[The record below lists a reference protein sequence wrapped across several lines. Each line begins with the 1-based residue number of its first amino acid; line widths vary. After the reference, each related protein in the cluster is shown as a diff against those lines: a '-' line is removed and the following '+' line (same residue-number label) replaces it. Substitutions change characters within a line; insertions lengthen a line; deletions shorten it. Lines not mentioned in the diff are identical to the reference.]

1 MKDQP
6 EFVHIHVASAFS
18 MKYATAPAEQIPV
31 MAAQNDHPAVGLIDR
46 DSVAGAVRF
55 LRACQ
60 RAGVDS
66 VIGVNLAV
74 TPVCAGVNQRS
85 APEMTPAKGGR
96 AITES
101 LPRVVVLA
109 RGERGWAALCR
120 LVSLAHARGVDSG
133 ATAHVSVDDVC
144 DAAEDGSLC
153 VVLGPASEPA
163 HHLMR
168 HRDDLAMQALQA
180 WHRIPDSARFIEV
193 VTHGTEPIST
203 PILGQPD
210 YSTRANRRL
219 LAFACAMGVKAII
232 SNAVRYLQR
241 SDAPIVDVLDSTRT
255 LSVMQERDA
264 STGQA
269 FYASTAQMR
278 ARAQLLCEGMPIT
291 AQTLLK
297 QTVELA
303 RHLRITAEDLG
314 LGVPRVPEIFGL
326 DTHQEL
332 ERRCWGR
339 FQGYEATIPTMKVDY
354 GIDRPTVVSAQQRL
368 QHELDIIKHLGFAGY
383 FLTVACIVDLV
394 KERGIRVSARGSGAG
409 SLVNHILGI
418 SAVDPLQHGLLM
430 ERFLS
435 PLRSGLP
442 DIDIDVE
449 SARRLEV
456 YDLIVDRF
464 GRARTSCVSMVET
477 YRVRQAIR
485 DAGLALGLPPAEVAS
500 FATAFPHIRA
510 RDIRAAL
517 RDLPELQDSSFRRLL
532 SQPRWQM
539 LVECVEGLDGLPR
552 HRAMHPCGVILS
564 DVTLLDRTA
573 VEPSRQGYAM
583 SQFDK
588 DDVEDMGFLKLDVL
602 GVRMQSAMTHAIAEI
617 ARTGERID
625 LDAVP
630 HDDAATFEL
639 IQSTRTLG
647 CFQIESPGQRELVGK
662 LSPASMSDLI
672 IDISLFR
679 PGPVKSDMVTPFL
692 DSRHGDR
699 MPDYIHPSLRPV
711 LAETHGVVV
720 FHEQVIRIVS
730 VMTGCSLAHADE
742 VRRGLGTVVG
752 QESAREWFYRS
763 ALSHGYELT
772 VVDRVWEV
780 LRAFASFGFCKA
792 HAAAFAVPT
801 YQSAWLKRHYP
812 AAFYAGILSHDPGM
826 YPKRLILADARAS
839 GVPLFS
845 VDINESDS
853 FYRVEAAPSGVL
865 GVRLPLS
872 EVSGISEAEVHS
884 TIMNRPYRSVIDV
897 LYRAGLTR
905 PSLESLIEI
914 GACDSVGK
922 IESKQSTQESP
933 EIPVAHMTRRD
944 MLLEVARHQPNRRTR
959 RHGAGA
965 VATLFSD
972 ASAQAALSPV
982 RSYGLPE
989 MTPQEQLQ
997 AELSVV
1003 SMDVSSHILSFHAS
1017 FLTAIKAT
1025 RSHHLLKCR
1034 SQQEVLIA
1042 GVKVAVQTPPV
1053 RSGRRVVF
1061 LTVDDGAGPIDLT
1074 FFEDAQRAYAS
1085 TVFGSWLLLARG
1097 HVRRTG
1103 ARGLSIRATG
1113 CWDLME
1119 AERAWRSGGVQ
1130 AVRALMMPPTVHA
1143 SGADTD
1149 EAAAGRAASRSLRPV
1164 LVHPSGFRQSPY
1176 ADVKPAGTQ
1185 VVSGLRHHFDG
1196 SPEV

>member
-1 MKDQP
+1 MKP
-6 EFVHIHVASAFS
+6 PSEFVHMHVASTFS
-18 MKYATAPAEQIPV
+18 MKFATAPAEQIPV
-31 MAAQNDHPAVGLIDR
+31 MAAQHDHPAVGLVDR
-46 DSVAGAVRF
+46 DNIAGAVRF

-60 RAGVDS
+60 RVGVDS

-74 TPVCAGVNQRS
+74 TPTYAGVKQHT
-85 APEMTPAKGGR
+85 APAMTPAKGGR

-120 LVSLAHARGVDSG
+120 LVSLAHARGTDSG
-133 ATAHVSVDDVC
+133 TPTHVSVEDVC
-144 DAAEDGSLC
+144 QAAQDGSLC

-180 WHRIPDSARFIEV
+180 WHRLPASSLFIEV
-193 VTHGTEPIST
+193 VTHGTEPIAT
-203 PILGQPD
+203 PTLGHPD

-219 LAFACAMGVKAII
+219 LAFACAMGVTTII

-241 SDAPIVDVLDSTRT
+241 TDAPIVDVLDGTRT
-255 LSVMQERDA
+255 LTVMQERDA

-278 ARAQLLCEGMPIT
+278 ARARLLCEGMPIT
-291 AQTLLK
+291 AEMLLK

-303 RHLRITAEDLG
+303 RHCRITAEDLG
-314 LGVPRVPEIFGL
+314 LGVPRVPEIFGV

-332 ERRCWGR
+332 ERRCWDR
-339 FQGYEATIPTMKVDY
+339 FHGYEATISTMKVGY
-354 GIDRPTVVSAQQRL
+354 GIDPPTAVSAQQRL
-368 QHELDIIKHLGFAGY
+368 RHELDIIKHLGFAGY
-383 FLTVACIVDLV
+383 FLTVACIVNLV

-464 GRARTSCVSMVET
+464 GRTRTACVSMVET

-485 DAGLALGLPPAEVAS
+485 DAGLALGLPPAEVAA

-532 SQPRWQM
+532 SHPRWQM
-539 LVECVEGLDGLPR
+539 LVECVERLDGLPR

-564 DVTLLDRTA
+564 DATLLDRTA
-573 VEPSRQGYAM
+573 VEPSRQGYPM

-588 DDVEDMGFLKLDVL
+588 DDVEEMGFLKLDVL
-602 GVRMQSAMTHAIAEI
+602 GVRMQSAMAHAVTEI
-617 ARTGERID
+617 ARTGEHID
-625 LDAVP
+625 LEAVP
-630 HDDAATFEL
+630 HDDTATFEL

-730 VMTGCSLAHADE
+730 VMTGCSLAYADE

-763 ALSHGYELT
+763 ALSRGYELT
-772 VVDRVWEV
+772 VIDRVWEV

-792 HAAAFAVPT
+792 HAAAFAIPT

-884 TIMNRPYRSVIDV
+884 TITNRPYRSVIDV
-897 LYRAGLTR
+897 LYRAGLSR

-922 IESKQSTQESP
+922 AKGVQAASESSGP
-933 EIPVAHMTRRD
+933 PVTRRD
-944 MLLEVARHQPNRRTR
+944 MLLEVARHQPGRRTR
-959 RHGAGA
+959 RQSTGA

-989 MTPQEQLQ
+989 MTPQEQLH

-1003 SMDVSSHILSFHAS
+1003 SMDVSSHILSFHAA

-1085 TVFGSWLLLARG
+1085 TVFGSWLFLARG

-1119 AERAWRSGGVQ
+1119 AEKVWRSGGVQ
-1130 AVRALMMPPTVHA
+1130 AVRELMMPPTVHT
-1143 SGADTD
+1143 SGADAD
-1149 EAAAGRAASRSLRPV
+1149 EAAAARAASRSLRPV

-1176 ADVKPAGTQ
+1176 ADVKPAGTH

-1196 SPEV
+1196 GSGV

>member
-1 MKDQP
+1 
-6 EFVHIHVASAFS
+6 
-18 MKYATAPAEQIPV
+18 MKYAIAQADQIPE
-31 MAAQNDHPAVGLIDR
+31 MAARLGHPAVSLVDR
-46 DSVAGAVRF
+46 DSIAGAVRF

-60 RAGVDS
+60 RVGVDS

-74 TPVCAGVNQRS
+74 TPVCAGSRRHPAS
-85 APEMTPAKGGR
+85 EITPAKGGR
-96 AITES
+96 TITES

-109 RGERGWAALCR
+109 RGERGWSALCR
-120 LVSLAHARGVDSG
+120 LVTLAHSRGADSG
-133 ATAHVSVDDVC
+133 TVPHVSVDDVC
-144 DAAEDGSLC
+144 EAAQDDSLC

-168 HRDDLAMQALQA
+168 RRDDLAMQALQA
-180 WHRIPDSARFIEV
+180 WHRLPTSSLFIEV
-193 VTHGTEPIST
+193 VTHGTEPISHPT
-203 PILGQPD
+203 LGQPD

-219 LAFACAMGVKAII
+219 LSFAYARGVPAVI

-241 SDAPIVDVLDSTRT
+241 SDAPIADVLDGIRMLT
-255 LSVMQERDA
+255 VMRNRDA

-269 FYASTAQMR
+269 FYATTAQMR
-278 ARAQLLCEGMPIT
+278 ARARLLCEGLPIT
-291 AQTLLK
+291 VETLMK

-303 RHLRITAEDLG
+303 HRCRITAEDVG
-314 LGVPRVPEIFGL
+314 LGVPRVPEIFGA
-326 DTHQEL
+326 DTHKEL
-332 ERRCWGR
+332 ERRCWDR
-339 FQGYEATIPTMKVDY
+339 FHGYESTISKMKVDY
-354 GIDRPTVVSAQQRL
+354 GIDRPTSACAQQRL
-368 QHELDIIKHLGFAGY
+368 RHELDIIKHLGFAGY

-418 SAVDPLQHGLLM
+418 SAVDPLRHGLLM

-435 PLRSGLP
+435 PLRRGLP

-464 GRARTSCVSMVET
+464 GRARTACVSMVET

-485 DAGLALGLPPAEVAS
+485 DAGLALGLPPAEVAA

-510 RDIRAAL
+510 RDVRAAL
-517 RDLPELQDSSFRRLL
+517 RDLPELQDSSFQRLL

-539 LVECVEGLDGLPR
+539 LIECVERLDGLPR

-564 DVTLLDRTA
+564 DATLLNRTA
-573 VEPSRQGYAM
+573 VEPSRQGYPM

-588 DDVEDMGFLKLDVL
+588 DDVEEMGFLKLDVL
-602 GVRMQSAMTHAIAEI
+602 GVRMQSAMAHAISEI
-617 ARTGERID
+617 ARTGESID

-630 HDDAATFEL
+630 HDDPETFTL

-699 MPDYIHPSLRPV
+699 MPDYIHPSLRSV

-720 FHEQVIRIVS
+720 FHEQVIRIVA
-730 VMTGCSLAHADE
+730 VMTGCSLAYADE

-763 ALSHGYELT
+763 AQSRGYELM
-772 VVDRVWEV
+772 VLDRVWEV

-801 YQSAWLKRHYP
+801 YQSAWLKQHHP

-839 GVPLFS
+839 GVPLLS
-845 VDINESDS
+845 VDINESDI
-853 FYRVEAAPSGVL
+853 FFRIEPTPSGIL
-865 GVRLPLS
+865 GIRLPLS
-872 EVSGISEAEVHS
+872 EVSGISEVEVRS
-884 TIMNRPYRSVIDV
+884 TIANRPYQSVTDV
-897 LYRAGLTR
+897 LYRAGLSR

-914 GACDSVGK
+914 GACDSVSRARSARSVDGLT
-922 IESKQSTQESP
+922 ELP
-933 EIPVAHMTRRD
+933 LTRRD
-944 MLLEVARHQPNRRTR
+944 MLLEVARHRPNRRTKKQSS
-959 RHGAGA
+959 GA
-965 VATLFSD
+965 VSTLFSD
-972 ASAQAALSPV
+972 VEARAALSPA

-989 MTPQEQLQ
+989 MTPQEQMQ
-997 AELSVV
+997 AELSVI
-1003 SMDVSSHILSFHAS
+1003 SMDVSAHILSFHAP
-1017 FLTAIKAT
+1017 FLSAIKAT
-1025 RSHHLLKCR
+1025 RSNHLLRCR

-1119 AERAWRSGGVQ
+1119 AEKAWRAGGVS
-1130 AVRALMMPPTVHA
+1130 AVRALMMPPTDRRL
-1143 SGADTD
+1143 SPDGD
-1149 EAAAGRAASRSLRPV
+1149 ETAAARAASRSLRPV

-1176 ADVKPAGTQ
+1176 ADVRPAGAHL
-1185 VVSGLRHHFDG
+1185 VSGLRHHLDG
-1196 SPEV
+1196 TADV